1 MLNAAAVACIE
12 QVRLGFVASVTS
24 GGRPSVSPKGSFVVL
39 DERTIAFAEI
49 RSPGTISNI
58 GHSPEVEVNFVDSF
72 RRKGWRMRGSRKYC
86 AVAVRILRR
95 SFPSGTRS
103 GQTYLRAYGPL
114 L

>member
-24 GGRPSVSPKGSFVVL
+24 GGRPSVSPKGTFVVL
-39 DERTIAFAEI
+39 DERKIAFAEI
-49 RSPGTISNI
+49 RSPGTISNM
-58 GHSPEVEVNFVDSF
+58 GHSPRWSAILLIVFAA
-72 RRKGWRMRGSRKYC
+72 RAGGCAGSRKYC

-103 GQTYLRAYGPL
+103 GQTYPRAYGPL

>member
-24 GGRPSVSPKGSFVVL
+24 GGTFVGL
-39 DERTIAFAEI
+39 DERKIAFAEI

-72 RRKGWRMRGSRKYC
+72 RRKGGGCAGSRKYC

-103 GQTYLRAYGPL
+103 GQTYPRAYGPL